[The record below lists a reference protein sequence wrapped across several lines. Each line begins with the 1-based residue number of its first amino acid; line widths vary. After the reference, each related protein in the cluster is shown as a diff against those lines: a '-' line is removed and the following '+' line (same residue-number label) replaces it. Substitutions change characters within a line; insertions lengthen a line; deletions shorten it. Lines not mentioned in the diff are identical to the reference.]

1 MRCAPMLGRNFEC
14 GACLHLFI
22 QNCFARA
29 MRFQCGHSMC
39 STAQQLVGQDM
50 QGQALKWQLR
60 LGTIFSVNG
69 QQMCWFLSLLSLKFE
84 KKKKKLDFPGN
95 HQHNDVVPWHCIHC
109 ILPFL
114 SGMGN
119 RLAIDYQVLDFG
131 TACT

>member
-1 MRCAPMLGRNFEC
+1 MWRLSAPFHSELLCEGYEVPVWSLYVLHCAATGGPRHAGP
-14 GACLHLFI
+14 GAKMATSAWHHLFGEWSA
-22 QNCFARA
+22 NV
-29 MRFQCGHSMC
+29 
-39 STAQQLVGQDM
+39 LV
-50 QGQALKWQLR
+50 
-60 LGTIFSVNG
+60 F
-69 QQMCWFLSLLSLKFE
+69 KFV
-84 KKKKKLDFPGN
+84 KFKVRKKKKLDFPGN

>member
-1 MRCAPMLGRNFEC
+1 MLGRNFEC
-14 GACLHLFI
+14 GACLHLFL

-84 KKKKKLDFPGN
+84 KKN
-95 HQHNDVVPWHCIHC
+95 SISQETISTMMW
-109 ILPFL
+109 
-114 SGMGN
+114 S
-119 RLAIDYQVLDFG
+119 RG
-131 TACT
+131 TAYTAYSHFYPAWVIDSP